1 MKKTLFIS
9 AILCLLNTAIP
20 LLLFA
25 EEIQIKHA
33 DILEADKEQIIIKG
47 NIIINFKDAVIE
59 APEGQITTNEK
70 GEQETARF
78 TGRSKIKLKDRYIE
92 ADKITVKI
100 NEKTIYAEG
109 RTISELRDKN
119 NEPIKIECDYQEL
132 SWEGENANAKGNL
145 RTKYQ
150 ETNIKADSVKIIY
163 KNKKPDEAI
172 FTSSKNLGK
181 LEQPSNITTANEF
194 VFNIPTHNVLA
205 HGDVMSTVWPNTN
218 VEREKQEPIFLTSDN
233 LYIDN
238 ATGKVT
244 AKSDKTKVKLS
255 YTDTNGESLEA
266 YLIRG
271 KNNGNPEKIVFKGSA
286 DVKQQDK
293 ELISEEVVFSFN
305 DKKLTSTSSTNI
317 RPKTIIYKKS
327 N

>member
-1 MKKTLFIS
+1 MKKIS
-9 AILCLLNTAIP
+9 LISGAICLITTAMP
-20 LLLFA
+20 LPLFA

-33 DILEADKEQIIIKG
+33 DILEADKEQILIKG

-92 ADKITVKI
+92 ADKITVRI
-100 NEKTIYAEG
+100 NEKIIYAEG
-109 RTISELRDKN
+109 KTISELRDKN

-163 KNKKPDEAI
+163 KNKKPNEAI
-172 FTSSKNLGK
+172 FTSNKNSAK

-218 VEREKQEPIFLTSDN
+218 EERETQEPIFLTSDN

-238 ATGKVT
+238 STGKVT

-266 YLIRG
+266 YLIRD
-271 KNNGNPEKIVFKGSA
+271 KNNGNPEKIVFKGNA
-286 DVKQQDK
+286 NVKQQDK

-305 DKKLTSTSSTNI
+305 DKKLTSTSSTNA

>member
-1 MKKTLFIS
+1 MKKKLFTLGLASLATFTMS
-9 AILCLLNTAIP
+9 LN
-20 LLLFA
+20 LFA

-47 NIIINFKDAVIE
+47 NILINFKDAVIE
-59 APEGQITTNEK
+59 APEGFITTNEK
-70 GEQETARF
+70 GEQETAQF

-92 ADKITVKI
+92 ADKITVKF

-109 RTISELRDKN
+109 KTLSELRDKK

-132 SWEGENANAKGNL
+132 SWEGENARARGNI

-150 ETNIKADSVKIIY
+150 ETSIKADNGNIIY

-172 FTSSKNLGK
+172 FSSNKNSAK

-194 VFNIPTHNVLA
+194 IFNISTHNVLA
-205 HGDVMSTVWPNTN
+205 HGNVMSTVWPNTGK
-218 VEREKQEPIFLTSDN
+218 ERDTQDPIFLVSEN

-238 ATGKVT
+238 ETGKVT
-244 AKSDKTKVKLS
+244 AKSDKKKVKLS

-266 YLIRG
+266 YLIRD
-271 KNNGNPEKIVFKGSA
+271 KNNGKPEKIIFNGNANVI
-286 DVKQQDK
+286 QHDK
-293 ELISEEVVFSFN
+293 ELISEEVVFNFN
-305 DKKLTSTSSTNI
+305 DKKLISASNTNT
-317 RPKTIIYKKS
+317 RPKTIIYKKT